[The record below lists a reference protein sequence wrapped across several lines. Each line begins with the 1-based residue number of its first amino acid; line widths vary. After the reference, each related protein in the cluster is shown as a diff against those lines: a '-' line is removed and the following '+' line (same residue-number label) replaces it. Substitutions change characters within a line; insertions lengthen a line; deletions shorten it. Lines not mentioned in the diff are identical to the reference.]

1 MKKVIKPSKQPTKKR
16 SQLSQRTAK
25 LTIAISKIAA
35 QLVKD
40 HPKLIKGGGS
50 LGITEL
56 LFSKILI
63 KGGKLN
69 EAARGK
75 IITFLDDIVPQVN
88 KLKNDLI
95 TKLLEYLAT
104 KDIVAK
110 DDNICVNISNIIN
123 EFMKGLYDYDIKDED
138 QDQIG
143 VIKEEIKEYFAILD
157 IVRKFYILSRLKD
170 DETGAFAST
179 KNKINENKFEPLP
192 SKILEA
198 LREKNENLKKLIEEY
213 LKKKNRD
220 NDNGNDNGEPEVKE
234 DDYDETLKNLRTTLE
249 KIKKGIDEYDAL
261 FANDKIPFDR
271 GNNIYNFDTSKI
283 KKPTDDQQNALNEL
297 NFLHSEFKNNVNDE
311 YLNISSRY
319 TERKKY
325 KKENIEADL
334 ASLLILNATF
344 NELYISQD
352 KKDSISGYL
361 NTIDPGRIA
370 PENKEIFEL
379 GWGKPLVIPSAVPS
393 VSSSVVP
400 PARQYVKSIVDK
412 FEDLGKNTGG
422 NPAKY
427 KSTGQVVYIMYK
439 NKKYKRVIYVKDKRN
454 TRYCKINKEYILLS
468 KLKVIQ

>member
-16 SQLSQRTAK
+16 SPRSQRTAK

-69 EAARGK
+69 DAAREK
-75 IITFLDDIVPQVN
+75 IIKFLNDIAPQVN

-104 KDIVAK
+104 KESADTDKDIC
-110 DDNICVNISNIIN
+110 NNIIDIN
-123 EFMKGLYDYDIKDED
+123 KEFDKGLYDYDIKDD
-138 QDQIG
+138 IQDQIG
-143 VIKEEIKEYFAILD
+143 KLSEEIKEYIAILD
-157 IVRKFYILSRLKD
+157 IVKKFYILSRLKD
-170 DETGAFAST
+170 DETGASASK
-179 KNKINENKFEPLP
+179 KNQKYENKFEALTGE
-192 SKILEA
+192 ILEA
-198 LREKNENLKKLIEEY
+198 LNENKDLKAKIEEY
-213 LKKKNRD
+213 LKNKKSN
-220 NDNGNDNGEPEVKE
+220 NGVPEVKE
-234 DDYDETLKNLRTTLE
+234 EDDEETLLTLRTTLE
-249 KIKKGIDEYDAL
+249 KIKKGVEEYNAL
-261 FANDKIPFDR
+261 FSSNNLQYNR
-271 GNNIYNFDTSKI
+271 GEGKYNFDKSKI
-283 KKPTDDQQNALNEL
+283 PKPTYDQQNALNDFNL
-297 NFLHSEFKNNVNDE
+297 LHSEFNKNVYDK

-319 TERKKY
+319 TEGL
-325 KKENIEADL
+325 NIHNKNIKVDL
-334 ASLLILNATF
+334 DSLLKLNEFF
-344 NELYISQD
+344 NDHYISQD

-361 NTIDPGRIA
+361 DTIDPDRNVF
-370 PENKEIFEL
+370 PERKEINDF
-379 GWGKPLVIPSAVPS
+379 GWGGPN
-393 VSSSVVP
+393 
-400 PARQYVKSIVDK
+400 VKSMVDK
-412 FEDLGKNTGG
+412 IEREGKGG

>member
-16 SQLSQRTAK
+16 SPRTAK

-69 EAARGK
+69 DAARVK
-75 IITFLDDIVPQVN
+75 IIKFLDDIAPQVK
-88 KLKNDLI
+88 KLKQELI
-95 TKLLEYLAT
+95 TKLLEILAT
-104 KDIVAK
+104 KDVII
-110 DDNICVNISNIIN
+110 DYNIYKNIIDIN
-123 EFMKGLYDYDIKDED
+123 REFIKGLYDYDIKDD
-138 QDQIG
+138 IQDQIG
-143 VIKEEIKEYFAILD
+143 DIKEEIKEYIAILD
-157 IVRKFYILSRLKD
+157 IVKKFYILSRLKD

-179 KNKINENKFEPLP
+179 KNKINKNKFEQLP
-192 SKILEA
+192 PDILEA
-198 LREKNENLKKLIEEY
+198 LREKNDEIDKDIQAIIKEY
-213 LKKKNRD
+213 LEKKKRGD
-220 NDNGNDNGEPEVKE
+220 GNGVPEVKE
-234 DDYDETLKNLRTTLE
+234 EDDEETLLTLRTTLE
-249 KIKKGIDEYDAL
+249 KIKKDMEEYDDL
-261 FANDKIPFDR
+261 FSSNKLQYNRGTGKYIFDKSKIPE
-271 GNNIYNFDTSKI
+271 
-283 KKPTDDQQNALNEL
+283 PTDDQQNALNDL
-297 NFLHSEFKNNVNDE
+297 NLLYSEFRNNLYDK

-319 TERKKY
+319 TEGL
-325 KKENIEADL
+325 NIHNKNIKVDL
-334 ASLLILNATF
+334 DSLLKLNEFF
-344 NELYISQD
+344 NDHYISED

-370 PENKEIFEL
+370 PENKDLFEL
-379 GWGKPLVIPSAVPS
+379 GWGKPPVIPSAVPS

-412 FEDLGKNTGG
+412 FEDISKGKGG